1 MQRFG
6 VGCVF
11 RSGTRQYGHQQWRSG
26 LTPGNGPDDFTGG
39 DFGHGVD
46 EGFDTPGSEGLL
58 LPPWER
64 RERFGF
70 LNGLYLTIKDVLLTP
85 RNFFHRMPSQVGLAQ
100 PLYFA
105 LVLGVVAAFFGW
117 MWSLAGSSLQM
128 FVAEDFDE
136 IVKGPLFSFM
146 AFLFSPI
153 TIAIL
158 VFIKAGL
165 IHLMLMMVGGN
176 KLGFEATFRVAAY
189 GEAASI
195 LALVPFCGGVLGV
208 FWSLFITIV
217 GLYSIHETDPWRAVL
232 AVVAPM
238 ALCLSFISASAIL
251 VMMGLS

>member
-1 MQRFG
+1 
-6 VGCVF
+6 
-11 RSGTRQYGHQQWRSG
+11 
-26 LTPGNGPDDFTGG
+26 LTPDKEPDDFPGG
-39 DFGHGVD
+39 DFEAEVD
-46 EGFDTPGSEGLL
+46 DGFGTSGTEGLL

-64 RERFGF
+64 RERYGF
-70 LNGLYLTIKDVLLTP
+70 LNGLYLTVKDVLLTP
-85 RNFFHRMPSQVGLAQ
+85 RTFFHRMPTQVGLAQ

-128 FVAEDFDE
+128 FVAEDLEE
-136 IVKGPLFSFM
+136 IVKGPLYSFL
-146 AFLFSPI
+146 AFLFSPV
-153 TIAIL
+153 TVAVL

-165 IHLMLMMVGGN
+165 IHLVLMLVGGN

-195 LALVPFCGGVLGV
+195 LALIPFCGGVIGV
-208 FWSLFITIV
+208 LWSLFITIV
-217 GLYSIHETDPWRAVL
+217 GLYSIHETDPWRAVV

-238 ALCLSFISASAIL
+238 AVCLSLISASAVL

>member
-1 MQRFG
+1 
-6 VGCVF
+6 
-11 RSGTRQYGHQQWRSG
+11 
-26 LTPGNGPDDFTGG
+26 LTPGYGPDDFNGSNFE
-39 DFGHGVD
+39 DEVD
-46 EGFDTPGSEGLL
+46 EGFGTSGTEGLL

-64 RERFGF
+64 RDRYGF

-85 RNFFHRMPSQVGLAQ
+85 RTFFHRMPTQVGIAQ

-128 FVAEDFDE
+128 FVSEDFGE
-136 IVKGPLFSFM
+136 MVKGPLFTFM
-146 AFLFSPI
+146 AFLFSPV
-153 TIAIL
+153 TVAIL
-158 VFIKAGL
+158 VFLKAGL
-165 IHLMLMMVGGN
+165 IHLMLMLVGGN

-208 FWSLFITIV
+208 VWSLFITIV